1 MKAVLLHDFLG
12 WCAEHNE
19 DMFFSLAG
27 LETKSLKNRLADIK
41 IDRPIY
47 VSGLARAGTT
57 ILLELL
63 SQNDGV
69 ASYRY
74 KDFPF
79 VMLPYWWGKFL
90 RMSTKDDQEAVERS
104 HADGIKVTQESPE
117 AMEEIIWRHFF
128 PECHDPAVRNFLDQ
142 KREVFFGNVLIMR

>member
-27 LETKSLKNRLADIK
+27 FETKSLKKRLVDVK

-47 VSGLARAGTT
+47 VTGLARAGTT

-63 SQNDGV
+63 SQNEGV
-69 ASYRY
+69 TSYRY

-90 RMSTKDDQEAVERS
+90 EMNKKTDSRAV
-104 HADGIKVTQESPE
+104 
-117 AMEEIIWRHFF
+117 
-128 PECHDPAVRNFLDQ
+128 
-142 KREVFFGNVLIMR
+142 